1 MQFRTGDAQGREALI
16 ACILDVCTEL
26 AQGVCQNTDG
36 PLLHTLR
43 SGNDTDTG
51 RYAEVGGEKTHGRP
65 CRHDVYMFGV
75 ALQRTHHDA
84 GIVAI
89 AQIAECLPAMGK
101 GVQDKRTVTD
111 TFGCRQPDSGMHRY
125 IGSGNGITHSCI
137 C

>member
-1 MQFRTGDAQGREALI
+1 MFAPSWRRASVRI
-16 ACILDVCTEL
+16 RM
-26 AQGVCQNTDG
+26 G